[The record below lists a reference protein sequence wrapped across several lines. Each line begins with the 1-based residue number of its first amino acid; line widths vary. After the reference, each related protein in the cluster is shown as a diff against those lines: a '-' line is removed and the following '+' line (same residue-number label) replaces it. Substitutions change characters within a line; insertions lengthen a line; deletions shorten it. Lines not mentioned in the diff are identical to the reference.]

1 MRNNGSE
8 TGQNRNISSKLKK
21 KKKER
26 KELMSMLNHKGREQE
41 ERDESKGRERTKK
54 NPPEKATK

>member
-1 MRNNGSE
+1 
-8 TGQNRNISSKLKK
+8 
-21 KKKER
+21 
-26 KELMSMLNHKGREQE
+26 MSMLNRKGREQE